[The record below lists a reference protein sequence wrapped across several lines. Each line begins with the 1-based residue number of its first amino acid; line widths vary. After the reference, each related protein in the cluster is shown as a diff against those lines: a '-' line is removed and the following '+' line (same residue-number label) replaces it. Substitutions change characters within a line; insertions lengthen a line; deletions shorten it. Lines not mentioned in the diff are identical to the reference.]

1 MKMYKRL
8 LIVVL
13 LAFLTAGQTWAAY
26 NWVDYCAESFAGG
39 DGSSGNPYR
48 IETAAQLALVAYLTY
63 YENSNYKNKYYS
75 IEADISLA
83 KNDNGDE
90 MDWKPI
96 GDTYYF
102 TGTVRGNGH
111 VISGMNIATNNY
123 CVGLFGAVVSSNI
136 SGIVLKDAS
145 ITAGSVFGVG
155 LLIGNANKST
165 ITDCHATG
173 NISFTLGH
181 YYVGGLI
188 GAAVNSDVLCCSVSG
203 TMNVNSEDNDIIAG
217 GLIGGVTSDTD
228 KTIGNCCTAMTV
240 VSTGT
245 VGGLVG
251 ELTPSSNSTIT
262 NCFSCSYI
270 DAKNATNAGGLFGHL
285 KISSGNYSGIAISAQ
300 FAGTMEK
307 PTASDY
313 YGTIFGK
320 YESSVDISLVNGLS
334 CTYDRWLCNLQTNGM
349 GYDLG
354 SKATAVTT
362 PLPNSGGRYAI
373 PNAAMNDASVSYK
386 DIFLLCS
393 LPTYVTNDASTFYP
407 LVNLT
412 TDFTLGYT
420 DATSAQK
427 VTYVFPTISEAGVE
441 GNTVRLY
448 DPGEAVMTIRC
459 KGLER
464 KAYFNIAYGTEW
476 DGTTATAFDG
486 GNGTRLSP
494 YIIRTVGQLRLAI
507 DNTTDYNK
515 ENMYFRLANDLF
527 MNKHLL
533 QANEEPR
540 SDARTWTSRNFA
552 ANLDGGGHTIYGLY
566 VEDENCAKETGHGL
580 FGFLSGQVSRLAV
593 VDSYVYASG
602 TEMDVCAGI
611 ICGMLTGDGA
621 LEQCMTHGR
630 VLCDRLAGGMV
641 GMVNNNNNFTDCFTC
656 VHVGW
661 ATDNDKYE
669 GAGLVSGAYKGGRS
683 NVTRCISTGKVEYKY
698 NNSYGLLERYST
710 ISNSCFDITMMA
722 SNFTALSDGD
732 FDAKPA
738 QMISGAM
745 LADAANWKTQAH
757 RYPMLKLFADTPYG
771 DLLSMPVLF
780 AEGDRAGCVRNIF
793 EFPNEGVTWLAYNGN
808 RYIDVINACGAAE
821 PMENTDFTTE
831 YLIAQTENPKSQS
844 TKALRVMA
852 IDVTGV
858 IFNNPKGITF
868 EDENARLAGRLA
880 FDTNGD
886 YAVTLREAVDA
897 TPEQFATFKENAAG
911 VQTFRELRYFTGL
924 TTLSSGIVSG
934 LASLTAVELPK
945 TLTTIDAD
953 AFSGCMALESVTL
966 PASATTASGL
976 SFHGS
981 GIKNIYV
988 EPKNTA
994 LVSHNGLLFNT
1005 NDQLMAYP
1013 PARGEVSATVSGTLD
1028 AILPNAFYQIP
1039 GLTSIYLDNA
1049 LPEGVVADLK
1059 DDGIVPASGDIEI
1072 YINDGSYDGALYQ
1085 DYLEVASWEDYEDN
1099 IHRYFPLTVTSAGWA
1114 TLYIGFATQLPSEL
1128 KAYIVTESS
1137 VSTNEATLKR
1147 VDNLL
1152 PATTPVVIKG
1162 EQADTYLLTP
1172 YDGTVDPLN
1181 KWENKLIGTYIGQ
1194 ENKWGVPVNQGDA
1207 NEGSILTLGRNSED
1221 EVGFFYYQGSQIPPY
1236 RAYLTYNSIHDSRAC
1251 FMLRVDDSEESG
1263 IEEIENSK
1271 SVNRKYFDLQGRR
1284 VNGKPARGI
1293 YIREGKK
1300 VMIK

>member
-1 MKMYKRL
+1 MKMNKRVL
-8 LIVVL
+8 TAVL
-13 LAFLTAGQTWAAY
+13 LAVLTAGQTWAEDWINNPA
-26 NWVDYCAESFAGG
+26 NSFAGG
-39 DGSSGNPYR
+39 DGSAEDPYQ
-48 IETAAQLALVAYLTY
+48 IATAAQLARLAYLV
-63 YENSNYKNKYYS
+63 YYS
-75 IEADISLA
+75 NDMFAVKHYSITADISLA
-83 KNDNGDE
+83 KDDKGNE
-90 MDWKPI
+90 MNWTPI
-96 GDTYYF
+96 GNTRTF
-102 TGTVRGNGH
+102 RGTVKGNGH
-111 VISGMNIATNNY
+111 VISGMTITSSGSY
-123 CVGLFGAVVSSNI
+123 TGLFGCLSYSDV
-136 SGIVLKDAS
+136 SGIILKDAT
-145 ITAGSVFGVG
+145 ITAGGSSGVG
-155 LLIGNANKST
+155 ILAAMSRNNST

-173 NISFTLGH
+173 NITLTIEKSC
-181 YYVGGLI
+181 VGGLI
-188 GAAVNSDVLCCSVSG
+188 GDAGDSDISFCSSAG
-203 TMNVNSEDNDIIAG
+203 TMTVNNNNVTG
-217 GLIGGVTSDTD
+217 GLFGSLTLSYLNTVSD
-228 KTIGNCCTAMTV
+228 CCTAMTV
-240 VSTGT
+240 ISNGT
-245 VGGLVG
+245 VGGLAG
-251 ELTPSSNSTIT
+251 ELEIYNSNTSV
-262 NCFSCSYI
+262 NGCFSCSYI
-270 DAKNATNAGGLFGHL
+270 DARNATNAGGLFGHL
-285 KISSGNYSGIAISAQ
+285 KFLTGDNPSTVISGL

-307 PTASDY
+307 PTGADCC

-320 YESSVDISLVNGLS
+320 YESKVDISHVNNLS
-334 CTYDRWLCNLQTNGM
+334 CSYDRWLCNLQTNGM

-362 PLPNSGGRYAI
+362 PLPNSGGRYTI
-373 PNAAMNDASVSYK
+373 PNAAMNNASVSYK

-393 LPTYVTNDASTFYP
+393 LPTYITNDASTYYP
-407 LVNLT
+407 LVDLT

-427 VTYVFPTISEAGVE
+427 VEYLFPTISEAGVE

-448 DPGEAVMTIRC
+448 DPGEALMTIRC

-464 KAYFNIAYGTEW
+464 KAYFKIAYGTEW
-476 DGTTATAFDG
+476 DGTTSTAFDG

-533 QANEEPR
+533 QTNEEPR
-540 SDARTWTSRNFA
+540 SDARKWTSTNFA

-566 VEDENCAKETGHGL
+566 VVDEDCAKETGHGL

-602 TEMDVCAGI
+602 NAMDVCAGI

-661 ATDNDKYE
+661 ATDNIKYE
-669 GAGLVSGAYKGGRS
+669 GAGLVSGAYEGGRS
-683 NVTRCISTGKVEYKY
+683 NVTRCISTGKVEYAIS
-698 NNSYGLLERYST
+698 NSFGLVERYKT

-722 SNFTALSDGD
+722 SNFTALPDGD
-732 FDAKPA
+732 VNATPA

-745 LADAANWKTQAH
+745 LADAVNWKTEAH

-780 AEGDRAGCVRNIF
+780 ADGDRAGHISDIF
-793 EFPNEGVTWLAYNGN
+793 EFPNVGVTWSARNGS
-808 RYIDVINACGAAE
+808 RYIDVVSECGAAE
-821 PMENTDFTTE
+821 PKETTYYTTE

-852 IDVTGV
+852 IDVKD
-858 IFNNPKGITF
+858 INDFNPKGITF
-868 EDENARLAGRLA
+868 EDDNACTACRLA
-880 FDTNGD
+880 FDKNED
-886 YAVTLREAVDA
+886 WAVNLREAVEA
-897 TPEQFATFKENAAG
+897 TPEQFATFKENAAD

-924 TTLSSGIVSG
+924 TTLSEGIVSG
-934 LASLTAVELPK
+934 LENLTAVELPK
-945 TLTTIDAD
+945 KLTTIGDN
-953 AFSGCMALESVTL
+953 AFSGCTALESVTL
-966 PASATTASGL
+966 PATATTASGL

-988 EPKNTA
+988 EPKNTS
-994 LVSHNGLLFNT
+994 LVSHTGLLFNT

-1013 PARGEVSATVSGTLD
+1013 PGRGEVSATVSGTLD

-1039 GLTSIYLDNA
+1039 GLTSICLDNA
-1049 LPEGVVADLK
+1049 LPEGVVADLE

-1072 YINDGSYDGALYQ
+1072 YINDGSCDGALYE
-1085 DYLEVASWEDYEDN
+1085 DYLDDASWEDYEDN

-1114 TLYIGFATQLPSEL
+1114 TLYIGFATQLPSGL

-1137 VSTNEATLKR
+1137 VDENVATLKR

-1162 EQADTYLLTP
+1162 EQAGTYLLTP
-1172 YDGTVDPLN
+1172 YDGTVDPLD

-1207 NEGSILTLGRNSED
+1207 NEGSILTLGRNSEG
-1221 EVGFFYYQGSQIPPY
+1221 EVGFFYYQGTQIPPY
-1236 RAYLTYNSIHDSRAC
+1236 RAYLTYNSVQNTAAR
-1251 FMLRVDDSEESG
+1251 FMLRIDDSETTG

-1300 VMIK
+1300 IMIK